1 MKKISLIVAA
11 LMLICI
17 GAIAQDKAKEDAL
30 LASDVYY
37 SYGYNDYIR
46 LDEATPLTKAPKG
59 YEPVYI
65 AHYGRHGS
73 RYAWNSK
80 TYTWIDEVLTDALS
94 KDNLT
99 DFGKE
104 LQAAYKP
111 FAEFAVQ
118 HTGELTRKGWD
129 QHRAIAH
136 HMYSNNKALFKKN
149 PKIEAASSSSP
160 RAMMSMAAFCA
171 GLKECNPKL
180 DLWAQMSPVYF
191 SDCIPEA
198 SVGKDKIGPQD
209 ARPNAH
215 SSEVGDFYHRTV
227 DTDAILGRIFKN
239 IDTPSYEGKKTS
251 FLFELY
257 VDYIGLRSLDFE
269 VELPRLFSDSE
280 FLAMYKYDCANF
292 YRESQNAMTYAPIIK
307 RLVESAEEALA
318 QDRPSVKLRFG
329 HDYVLNQYLVLA
341 GIGTFGKEIPS
352 ADEAYL
358 YYPVRKIPMG
368 ANIQFIFYRSK
379 KTGDVLVKVLQN
391 GSETTLPV
399 EPVEGPYYRWSDY
412 KAWLEQNVISKIK

>member
-1 MKKISLIVAA
+1 MKKISLLVGA
-11 LMLICI
+11 LMLLCI
-17 GAIAQDKAKEDAL
+17 GASAQDKAKEDAL

-37 SYGYNDYIR
+37 SYGYNDVIR
-46 LDEATPLTKAPKG
+46 MDEVTPLTKAPKG

-73 RYAWNSK
+73 RYAWNRK
-80 TYTWIDEVLTDALS
+80 TYEWIDNVLSDALA

-99 DFGKE
+99 DFGKD

-111 FAEFAVQ
+111 FAEFCQQ

-136 HMYSNNKALFKKN
+136 HMYAGNKALFKKN

-160 RAMMSMAAFCA
+160 RAMMSMAGFCA

-198 SVGKDKIGPQD
+198 SVGGDKIGPQD
-209 ARPNAH
+209 ALPKEH
-215 SSEVGDFYHRTV
+215 KDEVGAFYERTV
-227 DTDAILGRIFKN
+227 DTDGILARIFK
-239 IDTPSYEGKKTS
+239 DVDAASYEGKKTS

-257 VDYIGLRSLDFE
+257 TAYIGLRSLDFP
-269 VELPRLFSDSE
+269 VEFPTLFSPE
-280 FLAMYKYDCANF
+280 EYLAMYKYDCANM
-292 YRESQNAMTYAPIIK
+292 YRESANAMTYASIIR
-307 RLVESAEEALA
+307 RLVESADEALA
-318 QDRPSVKLRFG
+318 ADRPSVKLRFG
-329 HDYVLNQYLVLA
+329 HDYVLNQYVALA
-341 GIGTFGKEIPS
+341 GVGTFGREIPS
-352 ADEAYL
+352 VEEAYL
-358 YYPVRKIPMG
+358 YYPVRRIPMG
-368 ANIQFIFYRSK
+368 ANVQFIFYKSG
-379 KTGDVLVKVLQN
+379 KTDEVLVKVLLDC
-391 GSETTLPV
+391 SESTLPV

-412 KAWLEQNVISKIK
+412 RAWLEENVISKIK